1 MMKNVPNP
9 NVGDI
14 ISVYYMGDDVKATV
28 VQKGKLSNP
37 RFNTWTV
44 TFQLEFAK
52 MKMDVCWNPMVQA
65 FTGFDRN

>member
-1 MMKNVPNP
+1 MNNVPNP

-14 ISVYYMGDDVKATV
+14 ITVYSMGDDVKATV
-28 VQKGKLSNP
+28 IRKGKLSNP

-44 TFQLEFAK
+44 TFQLEFAQ